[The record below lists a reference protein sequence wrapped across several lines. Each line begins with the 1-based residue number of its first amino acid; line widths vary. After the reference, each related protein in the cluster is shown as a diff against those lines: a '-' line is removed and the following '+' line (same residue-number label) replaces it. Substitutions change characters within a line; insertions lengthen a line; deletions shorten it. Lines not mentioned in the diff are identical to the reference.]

1 MITFLISIALLIL
14 GFVFYGRFIEKF
26 FGADDSINTPAITQR
41 DGVDFTPLPTWKVFT
56 IQFLN
61 IAGLGPV
68 FGAILGAKYG
78 QWSYVWIVFG
88 CIFMGAVHDYFSGM
102 LSLRNGGA
110 SVPELVG
117 KYLGNGFRYLLRIFT
132 LLLLVFV
139 GVAFV
144 SGPAGLLAYQTNG
157 GFEIWV
163 YVIFAYYLLATLL
176 PINKIIGKIYPF
188 FAAALLLM
196 AIGIA
201 GAMIVNYF
209 NGEFSMGELSFSGLK
224 NLHHNPEQ
232 NILFPMMFIVISCGA
247 ISGFHSTQA
256 PMMAR
261 CIKKESYGRYAF
273 YGAMIAEGIV
283 AIIWAT
289 AAMNYFGD
297 VNNLNEVMLVKEHNP
312 AWIVNVISED
322 WMGKAGAVF
331 VVIGVI
337 VLPISTGDTAF
348 RSARLTL
355 ADIFSYKQ
363 KSIKSRLI
371 ISVPLFVIGFILTQ
385 LEFSTIWKFLGLS
398 NQILSVVML
407 WTIAMYLIRSGKKH
421 WFLSIPAMFMT
432 AVCVTYI
439 FVAPYSNGGLGL
451 NKNVGVILGLLSS
464 LFSFIGF
471 IYVGKR
477 RVDTP
482 IN

>member
-1 MITFLISIALLIL
+1 MITFIVSIALLVL

-26 FGADDSINTPAITQR
+26 FGADDSIKTPAVSQT

-68 FGAILGAKYG
+68 FGAILGAQYG
-78 QWSYVWIVFG
+78 QWAYVWIVVG

-117 KYLGNGFRYLLRIFT
+117 KYLGNGFRQLLRVFT
-132 LLLLVFV
+132 LLLLIFV

-163 YVIFAYYLLATLL
+163 YIIFGYYLLATLL

-188 FAAALLLM
+188 FAVALLLM
-196 AIGIA
+196 AVGIA
-201 GAMIVNYF
+201 AAMMINYWSGNF
-209 NGEFSMGELSFSGLK
+209 QMQELSLKGLK
-224 NLHHNPEQ
+224 NLHQNPAQ

-261 CIKKESYGRYAF
+261 CLKKESYGRYAF
-273 YGAMIAEGIV
+273 YGAMVAEGIV

-297 VNNLNEVMLVKEHNP
+297 ANGLNEAMLPKAHNP
-312 AWIVNVISED
+312 AWVVNMISEH
-322 WMGKAGAVF
+322 WMGKVGAIF
-331 VVIGVI
+331 VIVGVI

-355 ADIFSYKQ
+355 ADVFSYSQ
-363 KSIKSRLI
+363 TSIKSRLI
-371 ISVPLFVIGFILTQ
+371 ISIPLFIIGFVLTQ
-385 LEFSTIWKFLGLS
+385 LEFTTIWKFLGLS
-398 NQILSVVML
+398 NQVLSVVML
-407 WTIAMYLIRSGKKH
+407 WTVAMYLKKSGKNH
-421 WFLSIPAMFMT
+421 WLLTIPAMFMT
-432 AVCVTYI
+432 TVCASYLL
-439 FVAPYSNGGLGL
+439 VAPFANGGFGLDVKLG
-451 NKNVGVILGLLSS
+451 VSLGIIVAFIALG
-464 LFSFIGF
+464 SFLYRTKI
-471 IYVGKR
+471 R
-477 RVDTP
+477 
-482 IN
+482 

>member
-1 MITFLISIALLIL
+1 MITFLVSITLLVL

-26 FGADDSINTPAITQR
+26 FGADDSIKTPAVSQT

-68 FGAILGAKYG
+68 FGAILGAQYG
-78 QWSYVWIVFG
+78 QWAYIWIVVG

-117 KYLGNGFRYLLRIFT
+117 KYLGNGFRQLLRVFT
-132 LLLLVFV
+132 LLLLIFV

-157 GFEIWV
+157 GFEVWV
-163 YVIFAYYLLATLL
+163 YIIFGYYLIATLL

-188 FAAALLLM
+188 FAVALLLM
-196 AIGIA
+196 AMGIA
-201 GAMIVNYF
+201 AAMMINYWSGNF
-209 NGEFSMGELSFSGLK
+209 QMHELSLNGLK
-224 NLHHNPEQ
+224 NLHRNPAQ

-261 CIKKESYGRYAF
+261 CLKKESYGRYAF

-297 VNNLNEVMLVKEHNP
+297 VNGLNEAMIPKAHNP
-312 AWIVNVISED
+312 AWVVNMISEH
-322 WMGKAGAVF
+322 WMGKVGAIF
-331 VVIGVI
+331 VIVGVI

-355 ADIFSYKQ
+355 ADVFSYSQ
-363 KSIKSRLI
+363 TSIRSRLI
-371 ISVPLFVIGFILTQ
+371 ICIPLFVIGFVLTQ

-398 NQILSVVML
+398 NQVLSVVML
-407 WTIAMYLIRSGKKH
+407 WTVAMYLKKSGKNH

-432 AVCVTYI
+432 TVCVGYLL
-439 FVAPYSNGGLGL
+439 VAPLVNGGFGLDITIGVWLG
-451 NKNVGVILGLLSS
+451 ILVS
-464 LFSFIGF
+464 LIALGIFLYKAKI
-471 IYVGKR
+471 R
-477 RVDTP
+477 
-482 IN
+482 

>member
-1 MITFLISIALLIL
+1 MITFLVSILLLIL
-14 GFVFYGRFIEKF
+14 GFVFYGKFIERF
-26 FGADDSINTPAITQR
+26 FGADNSIDTPAVSQA
-41 DGVDFTPLPTWKVFT
+41 DGIDFTPLPTWKVFT

-68 FGAILGAKYG
+68 FGAILGAQYG
-78 QWSYVWIVFG
+78 QWAYVWIVFG
-88 CIFMGAVHDYFSGM
+88 CVFMGAVHDYFSGM
-102 LSLRNGGA
+102 LSVRNGGA

-117 KYLGNGFRYLLRIFT
+117 KYLGDGFRYILRIFT
-132 LLLLVFV
+132 LLLLIFV

-163 YVIFAYYLLATLL
+163 YVIFGYYLLATLL
-176 PINKIIGKIYPF
+176 PINKIIGKVYPF
-188 FAAALLLM
+188 FAVVLLLM

-201 GAMIVNYF
+201 VAMVVNYSVGDF
-209 NGEFSMGELSFSGLK
+209 QMTELSFSGLK
-224 NLHHNPEQ
+224 NLHRNPVK
-232 NILFPMMFIVISCGA
+232 NLLFPMMFIVISCGA

-261 CIKKESYGRYAF
+261 CLKKESYGRYVF
-273 YGAMIAEGIV
+273 YGAMITEGIV

-297 VNNLNEVMLVKEHNP
+297 VKGLNEIMLPKEHNP
-312 AWIVNVISED
+312 AWVVNAISEH
-322 WMGKAGAVF
+322 WMGKVGAIF
-331 VVIGVI
+331 VIVGVI

-355 ADIFSYKQ
+355 ADIFSYNQ
-363 KSIKSRLI
+363 TSVKSRLV
-371 ISVPLFVIGFILTQ
+371 ISIPLFVIGFILTQ

-407 WTIAMYLIRSGKKH
+407 WTVAMYLKKSQKNH
-421 WFLSIPAMFMT
+421 WLLTIPAMFMT
-432 AVCVTYI
+432 AVCVSYI
-439 FVAPYSNGGLGL
+439 FIAPPANGGLGL
-451 NKNVGVILGLLSS
+451 NDKIGISIGVLFALFALIVFLLRTKNKAAT
-464 LFSFIGF
+464 F
-471 IYVGKR
+471 KK
-477 RVDTP
+477 
-482 IN
+482 